1 MLEQGCGGS
10 SHFLHGLLDCG
21 QGDVQ
26 RLTKRNAVVADYS
39 QVGRDAQMVCPAAG
53 IDAQGDHVVEAENPC
68 NGLSQQVRKILYAVF
83 GAVVSLADQ
92 ALVIGNG
99 RLLKSILITQQPLP
113 ADDILQRA
121 GNAPDSGVSLLEQIA
136 DGHPGAL
143 PVIQQNGLYIGNV
156 HFPVHDHHGNPA
168 FENFFP
174 EGIFLLRCGAGGTD
188 HHHSPDTPA
197 EQGVQV
203 GQILPWLV
211 AVDHDDGII
220 ALGTGLQ
227 QKGLA
232 DAGEKKVADIR
243 QQNTHQGPWGGGT
256 VFIMY
261 MFLQD
266 KGSTS
271 SIATK
276 VFPSVTIPGVS
287 SIPVLGQILSG
298 HNVLTYVAFLMVAV
312 VWVLLFRTRLGAH
325 IRAVGENP
333 GAAASVGINVVR
345 TQNIALLLSGFLTSL
360 GGAFMSMGYMNGF
373 SQNMVA
379 GRGFI
384 ALAAASMGQLHPVL
398 GMVAALIFGAA
409 DAFSNAMAAMRIP
422 DELVKLIPY
431 ATTIVGMVV
440 FSAVDQRRRLAR
452 KKQAMEQS

>member
-1 MLEQGCGGS
+1 MSDVLNYVCSFAFFASVLRVTTPILFATLGSIVAERAGASNIALEATMLFAALFGALGS
-10 SHFLHGLLDCG
+10 GLSGSLAVGFLCAVLGGLLVTVMLC
-21 QGDVQ
+21 VFAL
-26 RLTKRNAVVADYS
+26 RLKAD
-39 QVGRDAQMVCPAAG
+39 
-53 IDAQGDHVVEAENPC
+53 I
-68 NGLSQQVRKILYAVF
+68 ILT
-83 GAVVSLADQ
+83 G
-92 ALVIGNG
+92 
-99 RLLKSILITQQPLP
+99 
-113 ADDILQRA
+113 
-121 GNAPDSGVSLLEQIA
+121 
-136 DGHPGAL
+136 
-143 PVIQQNGLYIGNV
+143 
-156 HFPVHDHHGNPA
+156 
-168 FENFFP
+168 
-174 EGIFLLRCGAGGTD
+174 
-188 HHHSPDTPA
+188 
-197 EQGVQV
+197 
-203 GQILPWLV
+203 
-211 AVDHDDGII
+211 I
-220 ALGTGLQ
+220 ALNL
-227 QKGLA
+227 LA
-232 DAGEKKVADIR
+232 
-243 QQNTHQGPWGGGT
+243 GGGT

-271 SIATK
+271 SIVTK

-440 FSAVDQRRRLAR
+440 FSAADQRRRLAR

>member
-1 MLEQGCGGS
+1 MSDVLNYVCSFAFFASVLRVTTPILFATLGSIVAERAGASNIALEATMLFAALFGALGS
-10 SHFLHGLLDCG
+10 GLSGSLAVGFLCAVLGGLLVTVMLC
-21 QGDVQ
+21 VFAL
-26 RLTKRNAVVADYS
+26 RLKAD
-39 QVGRDAQMVCPAAG
+39 
-53 IDAQGDHVVEAENPC
+53 I
-68 NGLSQQVRKILYAVF
+68 ILT
-83 GAVVSLADQ
+83 G
-92 ALVIGNG
+92 
-99 RLLKSILITQQPLP
+99 
-113 ADDILQRA
+113 
-121 GNAPDSGVSLLEQIA
+121 
-136 DGHPGAL
+136 
-143 PVIQQNGLYIGNV
+143 
-156 HFPVHDHHGNPA
+156 
-168 FENFFP
+168 
-174 EGIFLLRCGAGGTD
+174 
-188 HHHSPDTPA
+188 
-197 EQGVQV
+197 
-203 GQILPWLV
+203 
-211 AVDHDDGII
+211 I
-220 ALGTGLQ
+220 ALNL
-227 QKGLA
+227 LA
-232 DAGEKKVADIR
+232 S
-243 QQNTHQGPWGGGT
+243 GGT

-440 FSAVDQRRRLAR
+440 FSAADQRRRLAR

>member
-1 MLEQGCGGS
+1 MSDVLNYVCSFAFFASVLRVTTPILFATLGSIVAERAGASNIALEATMLFAALFGALGS
-10 SHFLHGLLDCG
+10 GLSGSLAVGFLCAVLGGLLVTVMLC
-21 QGDVQ
+21 VFAL
-26 RLTKRNAVVADYS
+26 RLKAD
-39 QVGRDAQMVCPAAG
+39 
-53 IDAQGDHVVEAENPC
+53 I
-68 NGLSQQVRKILYAVF
+68 ILT
-83 GAVVSLADQ
+83 G
-92 ALVIGNG
+92 
-99 RLLKSILITQQPLP
+99 
-113 ADDILQRA
+113 
-121 GNAPDSGVSLLEQIA
+121 
-136 DGHPGAL
+136 
-143 PVIQQNGLYIGNV
+143 
-156 HFPVHDHHGNPA
+156 
-168 FENFFP
+168 
-174 EGIFLLRCGAGGTD
+174 
-188 HHHSPDTPA
+188 
-197 EQGVQV
+197 
-203 GQILPWLV
+203 
-211 AVDHDDGII
+211 I
-220 ALGTGLQ
+220 ALNL
-227 QKGLA
+227 LA
-232 DAGEKKVADIR
+232 
-243 QQNTHQGPWGGGT
+243 GGGT

-409 DAFSNAMAAMRIP
+409 TLLYSHC
-422 DELVKLIPY
+422 
-431 ATTIVGMVV
+431 
-440 FSAVDQRRRLAR
+440 RRRKEDEA
-452 KKQAMEQS
+452 SS